1 MQDTKVISFL
11 SLFVTGTIFPPRKRM
26 LVQKKHSFL
35 AKLLAFFHC
44 TWTSSQNAALADSP
58 NFYFF
63 FLQQSKWHIYKAS
76 FCQFCRIAKKISD
89 LTYTLRTPQKHVRR
103 PLQLGKQQQV
113 YNLCRWNPPT
123 RHKREYA
130 THWYPI
136 SKYRV
141 LWTPKE
147 RPQVSYK
154 PITNLE
160 RGLQLSSQADLTLL
174 SCTIPKVEKVKRLQI
189 NETDGNYERYL
200 TVWMPKTVFKSKIIQ
215 HKITTN
221 KI

>member
-1 MQDTKVISFL
+1 M
-11 SLFVTGTIFPPRKRM
+11 
-26 LVQKKHSFL
+26 
-35 AKLLAFFHC
+35 
-44 TWTSSQNAALADSP
+44 
-58 NFYFF
+58 
-63 FLQQSKWHIYKAS
+63 
-76 FCQFCRIAKKISD
+76 
-89 LTYTLRTPQKHVRR
+89 RR
-103 PLQLGKQQQV
+103 PLQPGKQQQV

-147 RPQVSYK
+147 RPQVSYE

-200 TVWMPKTVFKSKIIQ
+200 TVWLPKTVFKSKIIQ
-215 HKITTN
+215 HKIITN
-221 KI
+221 KISKKKKKSQNVFYRGSRNITAEGSKSWIPTQPYSCPIQPQLQQQSTWVKTQQMKHKHKSGSCVVLSE